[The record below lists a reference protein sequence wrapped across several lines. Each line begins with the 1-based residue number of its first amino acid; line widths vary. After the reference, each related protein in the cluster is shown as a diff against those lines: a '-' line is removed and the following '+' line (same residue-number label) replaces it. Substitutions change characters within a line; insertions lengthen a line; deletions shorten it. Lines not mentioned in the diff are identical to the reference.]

1 MVQRFLTK
9 HSQDAF
15 VFKQE
20 FWQMRVS
27 ENAILLSFFILTL
40 LLSIMLAL
48 FFAAQFK
55 LNE

>member
-20 FWQMRVS
+20 FWQMRVG

-40 LLSIMLAL
+40 LLSIMLVL